1 MKRSTPY
8 FFCEPSTGGVL
19 WLTAGEYRNLKAA
32 MLQSVQDGRNP
43 ASRMEGFGPEP
54 VEK

>member
-1 MKRSTPY
+1 MKQSTPY
-8 FFCEPSTGGVL
+8 FFREGKATI
-19 WLTAGEYRNLKAA
+19 WLTAGQYRNLKAA

-54 VEK
+54 IKK